1 VTKKPFFYFEKHT
14 DNKLFKK
21 NMRRVSTEPKGKQT
35 PTNAAGAALPHKY
48 DLANPTQTPWLCLVP
63 HF

>member
-1 VTKKPFFYFEKHT
+1 
-14 DNKLFKK
+14 
-21 NMRRVSTEPKGKQT
+21 MRRVSTEPKGKQT

-48 DLANPTQTPWLCLVP
+48 DLANPTQTPWLCLVS